1 MTIFDIHQQIHR
13 KNIEEA
19 ENKRID
25 NWLKHIKNSTS
36 VINDLN
42 LLYMAA
48 GAENNRTIKILIK
61 YIQQKWIA
69 NGFEINNED

>member
-1 MTIFDIHQQIHR
+1 MTIFDVTQKIHR

-19 ENKRID
+19 ENKRVD
-25 NWLKHIKNSTS
+25 NWLRNIKNSTS

-48 GAENNRTIKILIK
+48 GAESNRTIKILIK
-61 YIQQKWIA
+61 CIQQKWIT
-69 NGFEINNED
+69 NEFKIDDKD